1 MMTDIADTYSTARF
15 RSTELDLAPS
25 YEGGSRVLSAIG
37 WRLAGVITLVSL
49 VALALLTSVT
59 LLIVSAEISTMANQR
74 ENDLAHAMASALAV
88 SYRDHGSWSGAD
100 LSAVLTLATH
110 AKIAVRVTGDLGG
123 LVTTVR
129 PKGTLQLGQPRSLP
143 ILVDGRRV
151 GTVLVRI
158 GYTGIGAVGDTVRS
172 TLGIIVGGS
181 AAVVALLAVIAGLV
195 AARRITR
202 PIVSL
207 TRAAQAMAIGNW
219 GARVGAVAAPGELAE
234 LSKAFDHMAETLE
247 KEDELRRT
255 LVADI
260 AHELRTPLA
269 VLQASTEALADG
281 VIEPN
286 AQTLSTLRDEALRLS
301 RSVEDLE
308 VLASAQAA
316 GLTLEN
322 RPVDLAQVAAHA
334 ADAIETRL
342 AATDLT
348 LVRQLEPVV
357 VWGDKARL
365 HQVVANLLSNA
376 AKFTPAGG
384 HISLK
389 VEASNHE
396 ARVVVA
402 DTGIGIP
409 TDELPL
415 VFERFWR
422 GRAARRVSGSGIG
435 LTVVAELVHAHGGE
449 VTVASPEQK
458 GASFVVTLP
467 AQSRRIP
474 TIGPRVHISGTAASY
489 PA

>member
-1 MMTDIADTYSTARF
+1 
-15 RSTELDLAPS
+15 
-25 YEGGSRVLSAIG
+25 
-37 WRLAGVITLVSL
+37 
-49 VALALLTSVT
+49 
-59 LLIVSAEISTMANQR
+59 
-74 ENDLAHAMASALAV
+74 
-88 SYRDHGSWSGAD
+88 
-100 LSAVLTLATH
+100 
-110 AKIAVRVTGDLGG
+110 
-123 LVTTVR
+123 
-129 PKGTLQLGQPRSLP
+129 
-143 ILVDGRRV
+143 
-151 GTVLVRI
+151 
-158 GYTGIGAVGDTVRS
+158 
-172 TLGIIVGGS
+172 
-181 AAVVALLAVIAGLV
+181 
-195 AARRITR
+195 
-202 PIVSL
+202 
-207 TRAAQAMAIGNW
+207 MAIGNW